1 MLFVFVFFNFH
12 TQTCVKF
19 IEEPAFIGQ
28 LANWS
33 IQWQWSFK
41 SSGATTAT
49 VLWASVSFSC
59 KKKKKELSLQRPY
72 PRPSACAG
80 NLCVCVGVRDYT
92 TCVPLIQ
99 RWRLCRPAGV
109 SCSALRLSDRN
120 GQMTVSAK
128 NVLKKKNPK
137 KTPSANL
144 SSLLLLLLLHHGW
157 SFHKQQK

>member
-1 MLFVFVFFNFH
+1 MSSLLKSPLLSVNWPTGLFS
-12 TQTCVKF
+12 
-19 IEEPAFIGQ
+19 G
-28 LANWS
+28 
-33 IQWQWSFK
+33 
-41 SSGATTAT
+41 SGALNQ
-49 VLWASVSFSC
+49 VEPQLQQFSGPLFPFLA
-59 KKKKKELSLQRPY
+59 KKRKKKELSLQRPY

-128 NVLKKKNPK
+128 NVLEKKKQK
-137 KTPSANL
+137 KKHPLLISAHCCCCCCTMDGHSTN
-144 SSLLLLLLLHHGW
+144 SKSA
-157 SFHKQQK
+157 